1 MIVVDASVI
10 VEVLVGG
17 PAVNPLRARLR
28 HQELAAPDIIDTEV
42 ASVLRRMW
50 LSGALTSERLGRA
63 VSHLERLRV
72 DRQPSCILIRRALEL
87 RDNLTSY
94 DGVYVAL
101 AEAYRCTLITG
112 DRRIAAAPGIRCG
125 VDVIH

>member
-1 MIVVDASVI
+1 VIVVDASVV

-17 PAVNPLRARLR
+17 PAGAPLRARLR
-28 HQELAAPDIIDTEV
+28 HQDLAAPDIIDVEV
-42 ASVLRRMW
+42 ASALRRMR
-50 LSGALTSERLGRA
+50 LSGAVTSERLDRA
-63 VSHLERLRV
+63 VAHLARLRI
-72 DRQPSCILIRRALEL
+72 DRQPSRILIRRALEL

-94 DGVYVAL
+94 DGAYVAL

-112 DRRIAAAPGIRCG
+112 DRRIAAAPGIRCE